1 VVQKELT
8 QGDYITIAMDY
19 LNFNREERIYWAETA
34 SHNSIAFFTH
44 LGRNVHNG
52 HVFKED
58 WTCVMDLTAL
68 LFQNAKGFCPNVN
81 LASAIGRWIV
91 ATAFAVH
98 VADAGFKQVL
108 EEGDTM
114 SL

>member
-1 VVQKELT
+1 MTTCEHGNYREEPTHYECKTCGNVIEKRDNEMT

-34 SHNSIAFFTH
+34 SHNSIAFFTY

-58 WTCVMDLTAL
+58 
-68 LFQNAKGFCPNVN
+68 
-81 LASAIGRWIV
+81 
-91 ATAFAVH
+91 
-98 VADAGFKQVL
+98 
-108 EEGDTM
+108 
-114 SL
+114 